1 MAPMIE
7 NPINHK
13 QGGTKLKKPN
23 VWPLLFVGPHLILFI
38 LFFLIPSIYGIY
50 ISFTKWNLFS
60 SPEFVGL
67 DNYKTIL
74 FDQDSS
80 FYSQFY
86 NGLEN
91 TFIFVLLTVPFCIIV
106 PLLIATALTT
116 KPKMNQIFQSLFY
129 LPSLFAISA
138 VMIIWN
144 FLLNVSYG
152 PLGNYFGYT
161 TNVLDT
167 QPHAWISLVAVT
179 VWWTIGGNMVIY
191 LAALNGVP
199 KDLLEAAD
207 LDGAGVISKFFRVT
221 LPSIKYQILFT
232 TVMTTIAQFNVYG
245 QPLMLTGGGPTEST
259 HVLLMYIQENAFGS
273 GLSIAGISSAMA
285 VILGICIMIVS
296 AIQFFLLRDKD

>member
-1 MAPMIE
+1 MAD
-7 NPINHK
+7 K
-13 QGGTKLKKPN
+13 QLTGNKGKKKRN
-23 VWPLLFVGPHLILFI
+23 WLNLWPALFVGPHLLLFI
-38 LFFLIPSIYGIY
+38 MFFLIPSVFGIY
-50 ISFTKWNLFS
+50 ISFTKWDLFS
-60 SPEFVGL
+60 SPEFVGF

-80 FYSQFY
+80 FYTQFY

-91 TFIFVLLTVPFCIIV
+91 TFIFVLIAVPFAIIV
-106 PLLIATALTT
+106 PLLVATALSA
-116 KPKMNQIFQSLFY
+116 KPKWNRLFQSLFY

-138 VMIIWN
+138 VMIIWQ
-144 FLLNVSYG
+144 FLLSVSYG
-152 PLGNYFGYT
+152 PLENYFNLS
-161 TNVLDT
+161 TNMLDN
-167 QPHAWISLVAVT
+167 QPHAWISLVIVT

-199 KDLLEAAD
+199 KELIEAAE
-207 LDGAGVISKFFRVT
+207 LDGAGVMSKFFRIT

-245 QPLMLTGGGPTEST
+245 QPLMLTAGGPSDST

-285 VILGICIMIVS
+285 IMLGICIMIVS
-296 AIQFFLLRDKD
+296 AFQFFLLRDKD

>member
-1 MAPMIE
+1 MVE
-7 NPINHK
+7 KPINNK
-13 QGGTKLKKPN
+13 QEGKKRKGLN
-23 VWPLLFVGPHLILFI
+23 LWPILFVGPHLLLFI
-38 LFFLIPSIYGIY
+38 VFFLIPSVFGIY
-50 ISFTKWNLFS
+50 IAFTKWDLFS

-67 DNYKTIL
+67 ENFKTIL

-80 FYSQFY
+80 FYTQFY
-86 NGLEN
+86 NGMEN
-91 TFIFVLLTVPFCIIV
+91 TFIFVLISVPFCIIV

-116 KPKMNQIFQSLFY
+116 KPKFSNLFQSLFY

-144 FLLNVSYG
+144 FLLSVSYG
-152 PLGNYFGYT
+152 PLQNYFGYS

-167 QPHAWISLVAVT
+167 QPHAWISIVVVT

-199 KDLLEAAD
+199 KDLMEAAD
-207 LDGAGVISKFFRVT
+207 LDGAGVFSKFFRIT

-259 HVLLMYIQENAFGS
+259 HVLLMYIQKNAFGS

-285 VILGICIMIVS
+285 VMLGICIMIVS
-296 AIQFFLLRDKD
+296 AIQFFLLRDRD

>member
-1 MAPMIE
+1 METMI
-7 NPINHK
+7 NKP
-13 QGGTKLKKPN
+13 LKKN
-23 VWPLLFVGPHLILFI
+23 VNQKIPKWLNLWPALFVGPHLLLFI
-38 LFFLIPSIYGIY
+38 MFFLIPSVFGIY
-50 ISFTKWNLFS
+50 ISFTKWDLFT

-67 DNYKTIL
+67 DNFKTIL
-74 FDQDSS
+74 FDKDSS

-86 NGLEN
+86 TGMEN
-91 TFIFVLLTVPFCIIV
+91 TFTFVLISVPFCIIV
-106 PLLIATALTT
+106 PLLVATALAA
-116 KPKMNQIFQSLFY
+116 KPKLNRLFQSVFY

-138 VMIIWN
+138 VMIIWQ
-144 FLLNVSYG
+144 FLLSVSYG
-152 PLGNYFGYT
+152 PLENYFDIS
-161 TNVLDT
+161 TNMLDN
-167 QPHAWISLVAVT
+167 QPHAWISLVIVT

-199 KDLLEAAD
+199 KDLIEAAE
-207 LDGAGVISKFFRVT
+207 LDGAGVFSKFFKIT

-245 QPLMLTGGGPTEST
+245 QPLMLTGGGPSDST

-285 VILGICIMIVS
+285 VMLGVCIMVVS